1 MKARAAL
8 GLQLAR
14 ALEFARELARALEA
28 ASELASGLA
37 LGPVPE
43 LARGLRLVRALAQQL
58 VSELE
63 PELGTELQ
71 EEKRS
76 GSRLPFQDRKHAP
89 AFQGSLGPKAHNRMS
104 SPTAVPT
111 QAV

>member
-1 MKARAAL
+1 MAL

-14 ALEFARELARALEA
+14 ALEFAREPARALEA
-28 ASELASGLA
+28 ASELAS
-37 LGPVPE
+37 GPVPE